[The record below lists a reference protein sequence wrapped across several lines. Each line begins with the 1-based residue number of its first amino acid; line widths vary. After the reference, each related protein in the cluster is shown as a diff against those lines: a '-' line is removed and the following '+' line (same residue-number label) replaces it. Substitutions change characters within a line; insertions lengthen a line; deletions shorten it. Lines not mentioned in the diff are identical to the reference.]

1 MNQNNQINQTRQKQ
15 IFPIEILGA
24 IICANSIFTLLTFVV
39 SILSLPNISKVLI
52 GGKLTDSELWLNS
65 FSTGMSQV
73 SGWTALLGGILWLV
87 WLFLCLGKYNL
98 SELKKVNR
106 IGTILHY
113 IFGQFFFGIP
123 LLYLP
128 FHHYSILF
136 GKVHKNSK
144 LPLIWQ
150 ILNILTYL
158 TLVPLMFLIWAI
170 IFLPFLALIFVPV
183 LLPIL
188 GSIGIFAI
196 FILLLYTAQTL
207 LGCFFVWQISEKL

>member
-1 MNQNNQINQTRQKQ
+1 MNSKNQINL
-15 IFPIEILGA
+15 IEILGA
-24 IICANSIFTLLTFVV
+24 IICANSIFTLLSFVV
-39 SILSLPNISKVLI
+39 SIFSLSNISKVLTVT
-52 GGKLTDSELWLNS
+52 KLTDSELWLNS

-87 WLFLCLGKYNL
+87 WLFLCFGKYNL
-98 SELKKVNR
+98 SELKKVNQ

-113 IFGQFFFGIP
+113 IFGQLFFGIP

-128 FHHYSILF
+128 FHHYSLLF
-136 GKVHKNSK
+136 GKISKNSK

-158 TLVPLMFLIWAI
+158 TLIPLMFLIWAI
-170 IFLPFLALIFVPV
+170 IFLPFLALIFVPI
-183 LLPIL
+183 LTPIL
-188 GSIGIFAI
+188 SSIGIFAI

-207 LGCFFVWQISEKL
+207 LGCYFIWQISEKL